1 MTPSPLQTQFDK
13 ISAEFKKQPQ
23 SKLLTVALT
32 AVQDAVKMFQ
42 DEGAIAALLVRP
54 ADSGMENKRALAV
67 VANGVIVIDGLE
79 TPFVVE
85 RPQGGGTEYLHVQFL
100 LGTSERTVWV
110 RQGSESLKE
119 NVVTALLRIRAE
131 KEFAEGFNVG
141 GNGIT
146 KTLLDKFPAPKLP
159 KP

>member
-13 ISAEFKKQPQ
+13 IAAEHKKNQQ
-23 SKLLTVALT
+23 TKLLAVALT
-32 AVQDAVKMFQ
+32 AVQDAVKVFQ

-54 ADSGMENKRALAV
+54 ADSGMDNKRALPV
-67 VANGVIVIDGLE
+67 VANGMIVIDGLE
-79 TPFVVE
+79 TPFVIE
-85 RPQGGGTEYLHVQFL
+85 RPERGASDYLHVQLL
-100 LGTSERTVWV
+100 LGTFERTVWV
-110 RQGSESLKE
+110 RQDAENLKD

-131 KEFAEGFNVG
+131 KEFAEGFSLG

-146 KTLLDKFPAPKLP
+146 KTLLEKFPSPKLP

>member
-13 ISAEFKKQPQ
+13 IAAEHKKQPQ
-23 SKLLTVALT
+23 TKLLSVALT
-32 AVQDAVKMFQ
+32 AVQDAVKVFQ

-54 ADSGMENKRALAV
+54 ADSGMDKKRTLPV
-67 VANGVIVIDGLE
+67 VANGMIVIDGLE
-79 TPFVVE
+79 TPFVIE
-85 RPQGGGTEYLHVQFL
+85 RPERGASDYLHVQLL
-100 LGTSERTVWV
+100 LGTFERTVWV
-110 RQGSESLKE
+110 RQDAESLKD

-131 KEFAEGFNVG
+131 KEFAEGFSLG

-146 KTLLDKFPAPKLP
+146 KTLLEKFPSPKLP

>member
-13 ISAEFKKQPQ
+13 IAAEHKKQPQ
-23 SKLLTVALT
+23 TKLLSIALT
-32 AVQDAVKMFQ
+32 AVQDAVKVFQ

-54 ADSGMENKRALAV
+54 ADSGMDKKRTLPV
-67 VANGVIVIDGLE
+67 VANGMIVIDGLE
-79 TPFVVE
+79 TPFVIE
-85 RPQGGGTEYLHVQFL
+85 RPERGASDYLHVQLL
-100 LGTSERTVWV
+100 LGTFERTVWV
-110 RQGSESLKE
+110 RQDAESLKD

-131 KEFAEGFNVG
+131 KEFAEGFSLG

-146 KTLLDKFPAPKLP
+146 KTLLEKFPSPKLP